1 MGQVGRYIFASLCLG
16 GRGRIRV
23 SFEVSLFLK
32 QLPQSMIVGGIPESG
47 GEWVIHSRTC
57 FFPGIPCYSSVLRNG
72 GPGQP
77 NKLVESRSQFF
88 P

>member
-1 MGQVGRYIFASLCLG
+1 M
-16 GRGRIRV
+16 
-23 SFEVSLFLK
+23 
-32 QLPQSMIVGGIPESG
+32 GGIPESG